1 MRQIDSRLVIRE
13 VPVIQW
19 VLGILF
25 AGVGTL
31 VVTQGGPPVIG
42 GLFAVVGVGFLLF
55 SSVLKI
61 GRASCR
67 ERV

>member
-19 VLGILF
+19 LLGILF

-42 GLFAVVGVGFLLF
+42 GLFAVVGWF
-55 SSVLKI
+55 SCFSA
-61 GRASCR
+61 AS
-67 ERV
+67 